1 MGQVVWRAALGLA
14 TAFAR
19 YIDNQRKPLRQR
31 ELCDWHANKLK
42 ASQTDGPRFE
52 GAEVDEKTRSADGT
66 CVR

>member
-1 MGQVVWRAALGLA
+1 MRQVVWRAALGLA

-42 ASQTDGPRFE
+42 ASTP
-52 GAEVDEKTRSADGT
+52 T
-66 CVR
+66 VRDSREPK

>member
-1 MGQVVWRAALGLA
+1 LWRTGWWCHGQVVRRAALGLA

-42 ASQTDGPRFE
+42 ASTPTVRDSR
-52 GAEVDEKTRSADGT
+52 EK
-66 CVR
+66 